1 MTEVNLQQPSKHQ
14 FPKLVTDDGMV
25 MEVSPEFTKHQFPKL
40 VTDEGMVIEVKLSQ
54 FKKQLSPKLVTDDG
68 IVIDFKLWQSLK
80 QLFPNSVTG
89 YVFPSQVISA
99 GITISDWV

>member
-1 MTEVNLQQPSKHQ
+1 MKKH
-14 FPKLVTDDGMV
+14 LSG
-25 MEVSPEFTKHQFPKL
+25 KL
-40 VTDEGMVIEVKLSQ
+40 VTDEGMVIEVKLWQ
-54 FKKQLSPKLVTDDG
+54 LEKQPPPKLVTDEG
-68 IVIDFKLWQSLK
+68 IVTEIKLEPLK

>member
-1 MTEVNLQQPSKHQ
+1 MIEVKPEQSEKH
-14 FPKLVTDDGMV
+14 LSG
-25 MEVSPEFTKHQFPKL
+25 KL
-40 VTDEGMVIEVKLSQ
+40 VTDEGMVIEVKLLQ
-54 FKKQLSPKLVTDDG
+54 FQKHEPPKLVTDDG
-68 IVIDFKLWQSLK
+68 IVIEVKPPQLEK